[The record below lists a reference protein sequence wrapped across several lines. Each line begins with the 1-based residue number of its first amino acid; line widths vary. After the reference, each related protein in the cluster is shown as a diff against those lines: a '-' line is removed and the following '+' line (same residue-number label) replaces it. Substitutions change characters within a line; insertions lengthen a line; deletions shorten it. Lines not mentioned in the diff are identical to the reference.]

1 METTVETGVEPR
13 HRMGDPGWYL
23 LRSDEAPIVGDVL
36 QGEPAERA
44 GLRAGDRIVGAEGEE
59 PIGEVRLRGLLKASP
74 GVDLVMLVERGGARM
89 EIPIRPDDRDG
100 EGRIGAVFYTPLP
113 RRSVGAVD
121 AIVESV
127 RTNVEQSAM
136 LFVVL
141 KKLFRT
147 EISMRAFSGPLEI
160 AQFSRAA
167 VGSLERFLSF
177 LALLS
182 LQLGILNLLPIP
194 VLDGGHIVIL
204 TVEGVMRRELSDRVK
219 ERVMLAGLL
228 FLLAFFGVILTFD
241 VLKLGS

>member
-1 METTVETGVEPR
+1 M
-13 HRMGDPGWYL
+13 
-23 LRSDEAPIVGDVL
+23 VGDVVPD
-36 QGEPAERA
+36 EPAERA
-44 GLRAGDRIVGAEGEE
+44 GLRAGDRIVGAVGEQ

-74 GVDLVMLVERGGARM
+74 NVDLVLTVERDGARLDV
-89 EIPIRPDDRDG
+89 PIRPRELDG

-113 RRSVGAVD
+113 RRPVGAFE
-121 AIVESV
+121 AIGESV

-147 EISMRAFSGPLEI
+147 EISVRAFSGPLEI

-167 VGSLERFLSF
+167 VSSLERFLTF

-204 TVEGVMRRELSDRVK
+204 TVESIMRRELSERVK

-228 FLLAFFGVILTFD
+228 FLLGFFGVILTFD
-241 VLKLGS
+241 VLKLGT